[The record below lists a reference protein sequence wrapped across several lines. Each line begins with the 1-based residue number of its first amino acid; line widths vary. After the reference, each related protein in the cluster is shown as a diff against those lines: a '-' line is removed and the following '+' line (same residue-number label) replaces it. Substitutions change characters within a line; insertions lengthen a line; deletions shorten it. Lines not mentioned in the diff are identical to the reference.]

1 MTQSERP
8 TSLVRR
14 LVPAAVLGGASVLF
28 VMALDRP
35 AATEDLATG
44 DIDEELGAPT
54 ATTDPTVTSPS
65 TTTPS
70 TGSQNRRPTPS
81 PTSPSTSTPSTT
93 VPATPTC
100 SGDERTGPSVNTK
113 FGPVQVAATIADD
126 GTICA
131 VDTVVWPDDDRK
143 SSSINQRALPTLE
156 QRAVQAQS
164 AQINAVSGAT
174 VTSRA
179 FVQSLQALLDG

>member
-8 TSLVRR
+8 TSLARR
-14 LVPAAVLGGASVLF
+14 LVPAAMLGGASVLF

-44 DIDEELGAPT
+44 DIDEELGAPS
-54 ATTDPTVTSPS
+54 ATTDPSVTSPS

-70 TGSQNRRPTPS
+70 TGSQNRRSTPS
-81 PTSPSTSTPSTT
+81 TTTPATPSTT

-100 SGDERTGPSVNTK
+100 SGDERTGPSVSTK

-143 SSSINQRALPTLE
+143 SRSINQRALPTLE

>member
-1 MTQSERP
+1 MTEPDRSA
-8 TSLVRR
+8 SLARR

-28 VMALDRP
+28 VTALDRP
-35 AATEDLATG
+35 PATEDLATG
-44 DIDEELGAPT
+44 TVVDELGASP
-54 ATTDPTVTSPS
+54 ATTDDAAVPSTSPS
-65 TTTPS
+65 TTTPRRS
-70 TGSQNRRPTPS
+70 T
-81 PTSPSTSTPSTT
+81 PSTSTPSAPSTT

-100 SGDERTGPSVNTK
+100 SGEERTGPSVTTK
-113 FGPVQVAATIADD
+113 FGPVQVAATISDD

-131 VDTVVWPDDDRK
+131 VDTVRWPDDDRK

-164 AQINAVSGAT
+164 AQVNAVSGAT